1 MLCPFCLCL
10 QACFAFIVLD
20 GDLNLPQYLLTGIA
34 DNRAESGNGIA
45 GVEVEYAQK
54 VLMLKVVAGVQ
65 SAAGHE
71 RVGGTDSCRVLER
84 HPYIVIIILFQER
97 VSKDAEN
104 ITAVVVPVFG
114 YELRSNLFK
123 LIGETLITRNGI
135 ALFQGRC
142 NSIPMIVPIFP
153 QKRAAGIFPTARVC
167 NIENIFEPWIIAAG
181 VDQRNALG
189 TATDITAHLLVPKI
203 IVSAS
208 SSVRLLSKD
217 HQLLMER
224 ILVQATG
231 GFEECCPLAKA
242 AGNLLRCV
250 IGHLCV
256 EIQFTRHQCPPR

>member
-1 MLCPFCLCL
+1 MLRPFCLCL

-20 GDLNLPQYLLTGIA
+20 GDLDLPQHLLTGVT
-34 DNRAESGNGIA
+34 DNRAERGNGIA
-45 GVEVEYAQK
+45 GIEVEYAQK
-54 VLMLKVVAGVQ
+54 VLVLKIVAGVQ

-71 RVGGTDSCRVLER
+71 RVGGADSCRVLER

-97 VSKDAEN
+97 VSKDVEN
-104 ITAVVVPVFG
+104 VAVVVVPVFG

-123 LIGETLITRNGI
+123 LIGKALIARNGI

-189 TATDITAHLLVPKI
+189 TTTDISAHLFVPQI

-208 SSVRLLSKD
+208 SSVRLLSED

-224 ILVQATG
+224 VLVKPTG
-231 GFEECCPLAKA
+231 GFEERCPLTET